1 MILHMDDHMVHR
13 ELNEHSCFIL
23 SCMRNHPSSG
33 GHAVFDTVLLT
44 GGYLY
49 QLPEHLDR
57 FKKSAQMA
65 GITLPLSDEAIMRII
80 LDTAAASKKTN
91 GVAVQP

>member
-1 MILHMDDHMVHR
+1 M
-13 ELNEHSCFIL
+13 C
-23 SCMRNHPSSG
+23 SG

-49 QLPEHLDR
+49 QLPQHLAR
-57 FKKSAQMA
+57 FKQSAHMA

-80 LDTAAASKKTN
+80 LDTAAASKRTN
-91 GVAVQP
+91 GGSAEGFITD